1 MHWKS
6 DTLLLVNFRAVRSNV
21 VTSNKSNIEV
31 QTYQYTV
38 EWYSLPDTTDE
49 FADAAAPPF
58 MKCLCIADL

>member
-38 EWYSLPDTTDE
+38 EW
-49 FADAAAPPF
+49 
-58 MKCLCIADL
+58 